1 MEDNYFETLF
11 NYEPPVDEEQGE
23 FVDVTPIP
31 NFTPKQATQA
41 PMDIDT
47 GMLDK
52 YEGTTF
58 YGQLSRSEVMR
69 MVYFDKDETKITGFN
84 EMEIKK
90 YFSDM
95 NYYYQSDKITGG
107 MTYNPYTKTW
117 ATYSAYEALLKLI
130 QTTLENEAPAIRS
143 MLKQKHLIDISN
155 MVVQEVKGKQITS
168 DLFDKGQDEIYLL
181 GLPNAQTYDFRTNE
195 IRDSLKEDYIMAR
208 TDIMP
213 IPYDYK
219 NEKNIVSE
227 WFEWLIGDSVKTV
240 EQYIGYAMCRTN
252 KIAQKFMVFTDDKTD
267 TNSKSGG
274 NGKSTMLDVIQM
286 LFSDS
291 MKSTFDLAEL
301 TKNDNKFTTSGF
313 YTKQL
318 SVDTDSGA
326 TYLKNTNTIKKIT
339 GGDNVKAEFKG
350 EKQFTYKSYCKLI
363 FSTNTLPR
371 FGDTSDGFQR
381 RMLPIAF
388 LRDLTSPETPD
399 SKYSKAHFDY
409 NKFTNDKEIMGKFM
423 WKCIQ
428 EFRDIWFIDGE
439 EQTQVTIYEADST
452 KSLLR
457 FWNDDND
464 QLSEFVENEIEY
476 TGDRGDKINIDMIRK
491 LYNEFCDD
499 LRIREP
505 ISARNL
511 PKQLTKSLKH
521 KFEDSNPEYKKV
533 RIGDTTTRGY
543 VGFKFKNAT
552 DEK

>member
-1 MEDNYFETLF
+1 MEDNYFDTLF
-11 NYEPPVDEEQGE
+11 QYEPPVDDNE
-23 FVDVTPIP
+23 FVDVTPLP
-31 NFTPKQATQA
+31 NFTPQQATQA
-41 PMDIDT
+41 PMNIDT
-47 GMLDK
+47 EIIDK
-52 YEGTTF
+52 YNNTTLV
-58 YGQLSRSEVMR
+58 GQVNKSEVMR
-69 MVYFDKDETKITGFN
+69 MVQFNKDGDKITGFD
-84 EMEIKK
+84 EMAMKK
-90 YFSDM
+90 YFTDM

-130 QTTLENEAPAIRS
+130 QTTLESEAPAIRS
-143 MLKQKHLIDISN
+143 LLKQKHLIDISN
-155 MVVQEVKGKQITS
+155 MVVQEVKGKQITN

-181 GLPNAQTYDFRTNE
+181 GLPNAKTYDFRTNE
-195 IRDSLKEDYIMAR
+195 IRESEKEDFIMTR

-227 WFEWLIGDSVKTV
+227 WFEWLVGDSVKTV

-252 KIAQKFMVFTDDKTD
+252 KVAQKFMVFTDDKTD
-267 TNSKSGG
+267 SNSKSGG

-371 FGDTSDGFQR
+371 FGDSSDGFQR

-399 SKYSKAHFDY
+399 SKYSKEHFDY
-409 NKFTNDKEIMGKFM
+409 LKFTNDPEIMGKFM

-428 EFRDIWFIDGE
+428 EFRDIWFIDGV
-439 EQTQVTIYEADST
+439 EQTQATIYEAEST
-452 KSLLR
+452 KSLLA
-457 FWNDDND
+457 FWNNDND
-464 QLSEFVENEIEY
+464 QLSEFVDNELEY
-476 TGDRGDKINIDMIRK
+476 TGNKDDKINIEMLRK
-491 LYNEFCDD
+491 LYNEFCDE
-499 LRIREP
+499 LRIKEP
-505 ISARNL
+505 VSARNL

-521 KFEDSNPEYKKV
+521 KFPNSYPDYKKI
-533 RIGDTTTRGY
+533 RLGGTTTYGFE
-543 VGFKFKNAT
+543 GFKFKKAPKT
-552 DEK
+552 KD